1 MPEAWQNNLLTP
13 TEPARK
19 DMCRKS
25 RTIRA

>member
-1 MPEAWQNNLLTP
+1 MPKAWQNNIPMP

>member
-19 DMCRKS
+19 DMCRE
-25 RTIRA
+25 RRAIRA